1 MPKIQKYGIKFPF
14 RVPDD
19 DSRAIELNTTPA
31 EEVNSEIMHIIFTPK
46 GQRLRRPDFG
56 TRLIQYIFNPN
67 DSQSWED
74 IVAEINNAVRN
85 RISNCSIENIQVAEG
100 ENGLDLFVRIIY
112 SVKDGPTST
121 VYETI
126 AKL

>member
-19 DSRAIELNTTPA
+19 NSRVIELNTTPA
-31 EEVNSEIMHIIFTPK
+31 EGVNSEIMHIIFTPK

-67 DSQSWED
+67 ESQSWED
-74 IVAEINNAVRN
+74 IVDEINNAVRN

-100 ENGLDLFVRIIY
+100 DNGLDLFVRIIY
-112 SVKDGPTST
+112 SVKEGPTNT